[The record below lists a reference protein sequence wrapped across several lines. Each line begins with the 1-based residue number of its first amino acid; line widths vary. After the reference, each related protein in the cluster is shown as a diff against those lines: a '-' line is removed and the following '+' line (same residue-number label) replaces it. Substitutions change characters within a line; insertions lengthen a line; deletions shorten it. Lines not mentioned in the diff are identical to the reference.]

1 MKKHESASD
10 DFEGLLSTPG
20 KALTL
25 IGLSTP
31 ERLRR
36 AGEYIY
42 IYIYI
47 NYYSLGGIMLIK
59 ITFKG
64 FPHNLQ

>member
-36 AGEYIY
+36 ASEYIY
-42 IYIYI
+42 IYI
-47 NYYSLGGIMLIK
+47 LI
-59 ITFKG
+59 IIAWG
-64 FPHNLQ
+64 HNAYQNHFQSIST

>member
-36 AGEYIY
+36 ASEYIY

-47 NYYSLGGIMLIK
+47 NYYSLGA
-59 ITFKG
+59 
-64 FPHNLQ
+64 

>member
-36 AGEYIY
+36 ASEYIY

-47 NYYSLGGIMLIK
+47 LI
-59 ITFKG
+59 IIAWG
-64 FPHNLQ
+64 HNAYQNHFQRTST